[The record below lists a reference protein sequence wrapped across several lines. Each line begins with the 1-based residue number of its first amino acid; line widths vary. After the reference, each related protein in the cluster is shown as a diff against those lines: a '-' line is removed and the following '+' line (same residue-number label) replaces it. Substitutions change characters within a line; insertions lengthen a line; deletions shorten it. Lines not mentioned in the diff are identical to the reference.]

1 VIRNPDAK
9 GKKGLIDMNCR
20 IFQDALNEIFSRSW
34 EQEEAQ
40 EEEEEQAEAAA
51 AE

>member
-9 GKKGLIDMNCR
+9 EKKGLIDMNCR
-20 IFQDALNEIFSRSW
+20 IFQDALNEIFSRGW

-40 EEEEEQAEAAA
+40 EEAPEEALVTE
-51 AE
+51 